1 MVRSIALL
9 NGGTT
14 HVDDADYD
22 AVCHL
27 PWRRSSKGYIMYSFT
42 ENGQRHEVYLH
53 RLLMRARRGEVVDH
67 RDNDKANNCRAN
79 LRCCTVQENLRNRR
93 RFSNNDCGFK
103 GVTAWRGH
111 WLARIYVNDHAV
123 RLGIYDDLKT
133 AAQAYDVAARLLF
146 HGFAAFN
153 LPDSPASPA
162 CRTKSSPSSVTTSA
176 TMSSSCCAAPPN
188 GRPATSGGARIEV
201 ESEMV
206 WSALDI
212 PVDLYGAVFA

>member
-1 MVRSIALL
+1 MRCICTGSSCGRDVAKWSII
-9 NGGTT
+9 GTT
-14 HVDDADYD
+14 TKPIIA
-22 AVCHL
+22 APTCAAA
-27 PWRRSSKGYIMYSFT
+27 P
-42 ENGQRHEVYLH
+42 
-53 RLLMRARRGEVVDH
+53 
-67 RDNDKANNCRAN
+67 CRKISVTAAA
-79 LRCCTVQENLRNRR
+79 
-93 RFSNNDCGFK
+93 SANNDCGFK

-153 LPDSPASPA
+153 LPDSPASTAPA
-162 CRTKSSPSSVTTSA
+162 ERNLHQAPSQPA
-176 TMSSSCCAAPPN
+176 RRCPAAAAPLTRMADQQLRAERESKSN
-188 GRPATSGGARIEV
+188 
-201 ESEMV
+201 SEMV